1 MMHNSYYVIGRLD
14 PEASRG
20 GQATIQKALNT
31 LDSIYEPWPIES
43 GNDGLRGEEGN
54 IA

>member
-1 MMHNSYYVIGRLD
+1 MTHNSYYVIVRLD
-14 PEASRG
+14 PEASP

-43 GNDGLRGEEGN
+43 GNDGLRGEEGD